1 MIAKILVALLA
12 MSAFMGLVVA
22 NLNVSKGTV
31 TQSPKLLEDGKLD
44 DVPPTMSEDPPTM
57 SEDPP
62 TPAPTD
68 PEGLA
73 DTVIAAIVIGAV
85 VLLAIICVVVYSF
98 LNKRRM
104 KSSGTTER
112 RGSAVNQRVDEEAV
126 TV

>member
-1 MIAKILVALLA
+1 MENRGLIAKILVAVLA

-31 TQSPKLLEDGKLD
+31 TESPKLLEDGKLE
-44 DVPPTMSEDPPTM
+44 DVTPTM

-62 TPAPTD
+62 TPAPTEH
-68 PEGLA
+68 EGLA

-104 KSSGTTER
+104 KSGTTTER
-112 RGSAVNQRVDEEAV
+112 RSSAVNQRVDEEAV